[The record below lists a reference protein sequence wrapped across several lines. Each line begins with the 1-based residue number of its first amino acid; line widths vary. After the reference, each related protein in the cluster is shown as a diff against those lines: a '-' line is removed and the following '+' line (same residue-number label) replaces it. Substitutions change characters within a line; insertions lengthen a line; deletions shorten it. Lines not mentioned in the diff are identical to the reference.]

1 MQWRRLALDSYLRR
15 LQEAV
20 ASATHGM
27 TVEEFTRHPEGK
39 WSAGEVLE
47 HLSLTYSGTVK
58 GFERC
63 LQAGK
68 PLARRSTLKDRVA
81 AALVVEVGY
90 MPSGRQAPQHARPRG
105 RPVEEVLQQVGSQIA
120 EMDEVIRQCEL
131 RFGKHTPV
139 LDHPF
144 LGPLTARQWRKFHW
158 VHGRH
163 HVKQIWR
170 LRGKS

>member
-81 AALVVEVGY
+81 AALVVEYGPVFFHPGKKGKR
-90 MPSGRQAPQHARPRG
+90 SGKDLPLPPRSSA
-105 RPVEEVLQQVGSQIA
+105 L
-120 EMDEVIRQCEL
+120 
-131 RFGKHTPV
+131 
-139 LDHPF
+139 
-144 LGPLTARQWRKFHW
+144 
-158 VHGRH
+158 
-163 HVKQIWR
+163 
-170 LRGKS
+170 

>member
-1 MQWRRLALDSYLRR
+1 LDSYLRR

-20 ASATHGM
+20 ASATRGM
-27 TVEEFTRHPEGK
+27 NAEELTRHPEGK

-68 PLARRSTLKDRVA
+68 LPARPPTLKERVTT
-81 AALVVEVGY
+81 ALVVEAGY
-90 MPSGRQAPQHARPRG
+90 MPGGRQSPERTRPQG
-105 RPVEEVLQQVGSQIA
+105 KPVEQVLQEIGPQIA
-120 EMDEVIRQCEL
+120 AMDEIIRQCET
-131 RFGKHTPV
+131 RFGKRTRL
-139 LDHPF
+139 LDHPV
-144 LGPLTARQWRKFHW
+144 LGPLTAAQWRRFHW

-170 LRGKS
+170 LRGKT